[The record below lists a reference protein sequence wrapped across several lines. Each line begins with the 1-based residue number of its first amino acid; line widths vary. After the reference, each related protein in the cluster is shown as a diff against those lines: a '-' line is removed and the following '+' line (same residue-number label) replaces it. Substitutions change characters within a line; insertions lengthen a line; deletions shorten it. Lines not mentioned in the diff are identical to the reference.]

1 MQAMIE
7 PAAIYTK
14 SIYKCKGCPP
24 QNQCTLLQFF
34 IRNLTCVGGHSYP
47 PPLILIFRSLDFL

>member
-34 IRNLTCVGGHSYP
+34 IRNLAGVGRTLLSVA
-47 PPLILIFRSLDFL
+47 FDLDFV